1 MHNGHHRSTRGA
13 ALAGLTVAGL
23 AIAHAG
29 PGLTALGPL
38 RRRLFPRL
46 AGLGRPDHV
55 ALTFDDGPD
64 PASTPAFLDLLA
76 ARHLHATF
84 FLLGSMVAEAPQ
96 LAAEIAAAG
105 HEVAVHGWDHRYTIL
120 RSPWDVLG
128 DLARARD
135 AVSAASGQRPRF
147 FRPPYGVLSSGAVL
161 AARRLGLTPVLWSSW
176 GREWAPGATADA
188 VFAAVTA
195 DLTGGGTILLHD
207 SDCTSPAG
215 AAAAALGALPRLLD
229 ECSARGLAVGTLA
242 DHGLG
247 QGVSPERMAASAGWP
262 IRGDRGSPDSRNVV
276 SRQRRPE
283 S

>member
-23 AIAHAG
+23 AIAYAG

-120 RSPWDVLG
+120 RSPWDVFG

-176 GREWAPGATADA
+176 GREWAPGATADS

-215 AAAAALGALPRLLD
+215 AASAALGALPWLLD
-229 ECSARGLAVGTLA
+229 EFSARGLAVGTLA

-247 QGVSPERMAASAGWP
+247 QAVSPERMAAVAGRP

-276 SRQRRPE
+276 SRQHRPE